1 MFNTWYEFFNSIKNE
16 DYFVKLQSF
25 LNKEYSSKVI
35 YPPPSDYYKAF
46 ELTPL
51 NKVKVVLLGQD
62 PYFNFNQ
69 AMGLSFSV
77 KEGMPLPPS
86 LRNIYKEIELEFH
99 EKMNYSNGD
108 LSYLAKQGVLL
119 LNAYL
124 SVVEHKPLSHKINEY
139 DLLFRDIMDELNSLN
154 KPIVFLLFGNN
165 AKKYSKLL
173 TNPLHLIIQTNHP
186 SPLSANRG
194 GWFNSNCFIKTNNF
208 LISNE
213 IPPINWIKK

>member
-1 MFNTWYEFFNSIKNE
+1 MFNTWDEFFNSIKNK

-35 YPPPSDYYKAF
+35 YPPRSDYYKAF

-77 KEGMPLPPS
+77 KEGVPLPPS

-108 LSYLAKQGVLL
+108 LSYLANQGVLL

-139 DLLFRDIMDELNSLN
+139 DLMLRDIMDELNSLN

-208 LISNE
+208 LIFNE

>member
-1 MFNTWYEFFNSIKNE
+1 MFNTWDEFFNSIKNK

-35 YPPPSDYYKAF
+35 YPPRSDYYKAF

-77 KEGMPLPPS
+77 KEGVPLPPS

-108 LSYLAKQGVLL
+108 LSYLANQGVLL

-139 DLLFRDIMDELNSLN
+139 DLMFRDIMDELNSLN

-208 LISNE
+208 LIFNE